1 MPRSNKLGAR
11 PEGAPYLTDPQAQT
25 HLSEA
30 APVHTPNLAAGSAE
44 PTEVI
49 TPEVV
54 TLAPSRGPAAS
65 AVTVEP
71 VTVEPVTVEPVEV
84 EPVSVEEISADEAD
98 AARLRAHLSHSFA
111 QHFGASAQ
119 DARSVVPVE
128 PSEVEVLPQGD
139 APTVVATTAPRVAT
153 TTAPTV
159 AGAVATAVAPA
170 GAATVAP
177 AVAAPGTGLA
187 AVDPSQLLKELD
199 VLKQVKD
206 FNEQVAHEG
215 VGPED
220 EADFGGYDEL
230 EADTESASDSELGS
244 DFAGMHLVHDSGASS
259 DYDDDAE
266 LSEYDEVESESGS
279 GLAYAPRPTSSSR
292 ALVSRVRKS
301 SSIGAFIRA
310 ANQVPLLSAQEEHEL
325 ALRCR
330 DHGDVE
336 AARKLV
342 MSHLRLVISVARG
355 YAGYGLPLPDLIQ
368 EGNIGLMK
376 ALRHFNPDLGVR
388 LAAFAV
394 QWIKAEILD
403 YVIRNWRMVKV
414 ATTKAQRKLFFI
426 LRKLKLRLGWFTEQE
441 RQEVAQILGVSS
453 TDVAEMEK
461 RLAGLD
467 MSFDADSNDDSG
479 SAAALPAPSS
489 YLEDESSNF
498 AQVLENSDYTDWQIT
513 KLREAMAALDE
524 RSRYILKRRWLDEG
538 NKATLQE
545 LATELKVSIE
555 RVRQLETNA
564 RNKVKNILLQ
574 DGVVPEGSE
583 QLALGHVAEKKK
595 PRAKNAHSTKG
606 STKSSTKSTSRA
618 VSVVQRTKT
627 KSAATKSAATKGVK
641 PATSASHKAD
651 LHSAHVVITPQDDAA
666 DVPNV
671 SLKQV
676 ASSASSVTK
685 AQSTKVARATKLGK
699 GKKALPAAQTALPA
713 PKSAAQA

>member
-30 APVHTPNLAAGSAE
+30 APVHTPNLAAGCAE
-44 PTEVI
+44 PEVV

-230 EADTESASDSELGS
+230 EADTESASDSDLGS

-513 KLREAMAALDE
+513 KLREAIAALDE